1 MAEEDDPLPESDT
14 DSDGDNEATEDD
26 SERLQEVWER
36 ALERFD
42 AVAIPQVEMRAESL
56 EDRRFTV
63 VTGAMWEGPWGLQA
77 ENSPRPEVDKISK
90 SKDKIL
96 QDWNDNRVVVDFVP
110 ADDSAD
116 EMTADALDGM
126 YRADAYHYKAMQARD
141 NALREAVGGGFGAW
155 RLSTDLSDPLD
166 PDCEEQRVIP
176 GITIPD
182 ADQSVYFYGGVTYD
196 KSDAE
201 AAFVITRDLL
211 PIAKRKWGD
220 ENLVP
225 WTGDQWKFQ
234 WDWYT
239 PEVACIAEYYE
250 VEKVPAKRI
259 ILTHEL
265 SGEERRYF
273 DDEIDAKELTDLVAQ
288 GWSKRTRKVKRR
300 RVHKYI
306 LNGTRVLKDCGYIA
320 GEFIPIVPV
329 YGNREFVDNQEHWWG
344 YTRKRKDRARIL
356 NTAIGSFVETA
367 SRAPFPTPVFAPEQM
382 TPEIAEEWSRA
393 NIDRK
398 PFLYALPLRNEDGSI
413 ASAGQIGQ
421 IEPTQPQPATAQLLQ
436 LMLSEAA
443 DDDQNVDQVK
453 SNTSFESMDLAASR
467 VDAKSSI
474 YLDNMGQSVQRE
486 GEIYQSMARDTY
498 WQEGRKVPTRS
509 EDGQDGTAVLKE
521 PHVDDSGVYR
531 IRNDLSLGKYKVVAT
546 IQEAT
551 ATRRQ
556 KTVRDSLQLC
566 EIMGKA
572 GDTEVAQAAGLTA
585 MMNMDGEGMQ
595 DLQAFARNKA
605 LGIGLAKPTAEEKQQ
620 LEQAAQQQG
629 QPSAVDQLALA
640 QTGEIA
646 SKAKL
651 NEAKAVETLASAH
664 LKVAQADAVGG
675 PEAVPDTPTG
685 LDHVGNVVDLTEKA
699 ASARLKNAQ
708 ADHLIHGMHHQTIK
722 TGAELAQQE
731 HQREMDRRAQDAA
744 ERQQNNAA

>member
-1 MAEEDDPLPESDT
+1 MADEDEPLPESDIEEGGA
-14 DSDGDNEATEDD
+14 SDDD
-26 SERLQEVWER
+26 SERLKEVWER

-42 AVAIPQVEMRAESL
+42 AVAVPQMELRAESL

-63 VTGAMWEGPWGLQA
+63 VTGSMWEGPWGIQA

-110 ADDSAD
+110 ADNSAD
-116 EMTADALDGM
+116 EMTAETLDGM
-126 YRADAYHYKAMQARD
+126 YRADSYHYKAMQARD

-155 RLSTDLSDPLD
+155 RLSTDYADPSDPD
-166 PDCEEQRVIP
+166 SDEQRVIP

-201 AAFVITRDLL
+201 AAFVLTRDLIS
-211 PIAKRKWGD
+211 IAKRKWGE

-225 WTGDQWKFQ
+225 WPADQWKFQ

-250 VEKVPAKRI
+250 VEKVDDRRI
-259 ILTHEL
+259 ILTNKL
-265 SGEERRYF
+265 TNEEQRYYSS
-273 DDEIDAKELTDLVAQ
+273 EIEPKAVADLVAE
-288 GWSKRTRKVKRR
+288 GWVKRER
-300 RVHKYI
+300 KAKRQRVHKYI

-367 SRAPFPTPVFAPEQM
+367 SLAPFQKPVFAPEQM
-382 TPEIAEEWSRA
+382 TPDIAEQWARS
-393 NIDRK
+393 NIDRT
-398 PFLYALPLRNEDGSI
+398 PFLYALPLTDADGGI
-413 ASAGQIGQ
+413 VSAGPIAT
-421 IEPTQPQPATAQLLQ
+421 IEPTQPSPATAQLLQ
-436 LMLSEAA
+436 LMLAEAA

-453 SNTSFESMDLAASR
+453 SNTSFESMDLAAAR

-486 GEIYQSMARDTY
+486 GEIYQSMARDIY
-498 WQEGRKVPTRS
+498 FEEGREVPTQT
-509 EDGQDGTAVLKE
+509 EDGQDGTAVLME
-521 PHVDDSGVYR
+521 PHTDENGVYR
-531 IRNDLSLGKYKVVAT
+531 IRNDLSRGKYKVVAT
-546 IQEAT
+546 VQEAT

-556 KTVRDSLQLC
+556 KTVRDALQLT

-572 GDTEVAQAAGLTA
+572 GDQEVSQAAGLTA

-595 DLQAFARNKA
+595 DLKAFARNKA

-629 QPSAVDQLALA
+629 QPSSVDQLAMA
-640 QTGEIA
+640 QVGESQ
-646 SKAKL
+646 SKAQL
-651 NEAKAVETLASAH
+651 NAAKAVQTLADAH
-664 LKVAQADAVGG
+664 LKTAQAEAVGG

-685 LDHVGNVVDLTEKA
+685 LDHANNIVDMREKL
-699 ASARLKNAQ
+699 ASAELKTAQ
-708 ADHLIHGMHHQTIK
+708 AEHLRHGMEHQTIK

-731 HQREMDRRAQDAA
+731 HQREMERRAQDLA
-744 ERQQNNAA
+744 ERQKGAA